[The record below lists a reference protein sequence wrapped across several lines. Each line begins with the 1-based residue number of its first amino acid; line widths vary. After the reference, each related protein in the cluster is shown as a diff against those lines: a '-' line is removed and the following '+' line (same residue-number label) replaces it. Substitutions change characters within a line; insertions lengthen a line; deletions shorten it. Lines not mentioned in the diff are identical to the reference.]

1 MLVIFPIFLASS
13 NSKLHLSFGNVFIED
28 FKATFVRVICIY
40 SNYWGEK
47 GKKWIQHYNADVICI
62 RKNARPHVGVYIL
75 LEHYIRR
82 VSFPSAPQMDW
93 EMVLIGKSYSSIL
106 FAAVRKAKRPRQLKA
121 STGCF
126 SVALLITTLCITYRP
141 RRFKQNTWYFLCLR
155 FAVRVQ
161 EVLFSQSIF

>member
-1 MLVIFPIFLASS
+1 MIFPIFLASFS
-13 NSKLHLSFGNVFIED
+13 NSKLHLSFGNVFID
-28 FKATFVRVICIY
+28 FKATFVCVICIY
-40 SNYWGEK
+40 SNYWGKK
-47 GKKWIQHYNADVICI
+47 GSNEYSIIMQMLYCI
-62 RKNARPHVGVYIL
+62 HKNARPHVGVYIL

-82 VSFPSAPQMDW
+82 VSFPSAPQIDW

-155 FAVRVQ
+155 FAVWVQ
-161 EVLFSQSIF
+161 